1 MKETEICSKF
11 LDDVGIRCQ
20 QFEEL
25 RYHIVPCDYLS
36 YDTNNWHLVE
46 LKSNKGDLLKAI
58 SQLLIYHDKLK
69 YSKYNKNPPDG
80 ERIKKVD
87 SPKPMVLNGRELTQ
101 AEYGVFRTYKQEI
114 YFGKRNI
121 KLYILYDKCYQ
132 IKEFNE
138 LHSIYK
144 KYIENT
150 NCPEINFYYL
160 DEDSKPIKL

>member
-58 SQLLIYHDKLK
+58 SQLLIITINLNIV
-69 YSKYNKNPPDG
+69 SI
-80 ERIKKVD
+80 IKI
-87 SPKPMVLNGRELTQ
+87 PRME
-101 AEYGVFRTYKQEI
+101 
-114 YFGKRNI
+114 
-121 KLYILYDKCYQ
+121 
-132 IKEFNE
+132 KE
-138 LHSIYK
+138 
-144 KYIENT
+144 
-150 NCPEINFYYL
+150 
-160 DEDSKPIKL
+160 